1 MKNTLEQY
9 VDQHN
14 SWNKIFDQNHVD
26 VDINTMT
33 KTQGDM
39 LISKLDSEMSPENLH
54 CDGEISHAQ
63 AQQKFD
69 YYTGVFEDLKDVYNQ
84 QGWDLPEVWELTY

>member
-1 MKNTLEQY
+1 
-9 VDQHN
+9 
-14 SWNKIFDQNHVD
+14 
-26 VDINTMT
+26 
-33 KTQGDM
+33 QGDM

-84 QGWDLPEVWELTY
+84 QGWDLLSLGIGLLIKLHLGVDNVNP